1 MAQGKGTGPHP
12 VLSPISVPL
21 TGLDSVFGPIDEETG
36 TNPWQMHEVRARVRE
51 DSTIAVAREQGVN
64 VVILNQYYA
73 PDVASTGHLLY
84 ELANDLSTNGE
95 KVHVITCRPSYG
107 PPETWQPCPRNEVS
121 PSGVTVHRMLATRF
135 SKDNLLGRIVNSITF
150 LVPLAARM
158 LFRLKRNEVFLYT
171 TNPPY
176 LGIVGTMVG
185 FLRRHRYVV
194 LLHDAY
200 PQMAVWVGKIR
211 KGGFID
217 RIWHLLNKWMYRRA
231 KETIVLCDAAKDLV
245 CDTYGID
252 PDRVHVIPN
261 WADGEFLHP
270 VDKTTSEFANEH
282 DLVEP
287 YTLLYS
293 GNMGLYYDFDTMLN
307 AATLLKGENIRFVF
321 VGGGGVRKRI
331 EEEIEQRQLDNAL
344 MFPHQPFD
352 TLNDSM
358 NSCDASFVTIAHGIE
373 GISFPSKL
381 YTSLAVGKVII
392 AICEAHS
399 SLRTIVEESGCGV
412 WVELGDAEGLAR
424 VIRELAAD
432 PERSRRM
439 GQAARDLFER
449 DYTLQACARKYA
461 VVLDEAQR

>member
-1 MAQGKGTGPHP
+1 MK
-12 VLSPISVPL
+12 
-21 TGLDSVFGPIDEETG
+21 
-36 TNPWQMHEVRARVRE
+36 
-51 DSTIAVAREQGVN
+51 

-107 PPETWQPCPRNEVS
+107 PPETWQPCPRNEKS
-121 PSGVTVHRMLATRF
+121 PSGVSVHRMLATRF
-135 SKDNLLGRIVNSITF
+135 SKDHILGRIINSITF
-150 LVPLAARM
+150 LLPLAARM
-158 LFRLKRNEVFLYT
+158 LFRLQRNEVFLYT

-185 FLRRHRYVV
+185 LFRRHRYVV

-200 PQMAVWVGKIR
+200 PQMVVWVGKIR

-217 RIWHLLNKWMYRRA
+217 RVWHRLNKWMYKRA
-231 KETIVLCDAAKDLV
+231 KETIVLCEAAKDLV

-270 VDKTTSEFANEH
+270 IDKADSPFAKTHN
-282 DLVEP
+282 LVEP
-287 YTLLYS
+287 FTLLYS

-307 AATLLKGENIRFVF
+307 AATLLRDENIRFVF
-321 VGGGGVRKRI
+321 VGGGGVRSRI
-331 EEEIEQRQLDNAL
+331 EKQIEERQLDKAL
-344 MFPHQPFD
+344 MFPHQPFE
-352 TLNDSM
+352 TLNESL
-358 NSCDASFVTIAHGIE
+358 NACDASFVTIAKGIE

-392 AICEAHS
+392 AICEPHS
-399 SLRTIVEESGCGV
+399 SLRTIVEQNKCGV

-424 VIRELAAD
+424 CIRELAND
-432 PERSRRM
+432 PERTRRM
-439 GQAARDLFER
+439 GQAARELFER
-449 DYTLQACARKYA
+449 DYTLQACARQYA
-461 VVLDEAQR
+461 LVLDRAQRHG